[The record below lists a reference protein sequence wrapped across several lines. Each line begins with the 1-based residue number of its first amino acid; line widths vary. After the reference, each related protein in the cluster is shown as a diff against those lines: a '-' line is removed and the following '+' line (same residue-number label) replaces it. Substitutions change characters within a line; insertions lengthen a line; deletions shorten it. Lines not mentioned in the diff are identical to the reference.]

1 MIKEQITPKYQC
13 VQYLIKYIPAGY
25 TRVTS
30 GSTCDRVTSKAKC
43 EEAARQLGFSDT
55 EASTETATDYPPY
68 CYFWDGQ
75 SLYFNDNG
83 NSVHECNSNDRV
95 CLCHSASDVCGKS
108 LLISFTCKCNILFS
122 PLFTFSI
129 VQVNKL
135 CISSFLD

>member
-43 EEAARQLGFSDT
+43 EEAARQLGLSDT
-55 EASTETATDYPPY
+55 TAAEETVSDWPPY
-68 CYFWDGQ
+68 CYFTSALW
-75 SLYFNDNG
+75 FNYG
-83 NSVHECNSNDRV
+83 NSVNECNSNDRV
-95 CLCHSASDVCGKS
+95 CICHSSSVDVCGKS

-122 PLFTFSI
+122 PLFTFSK